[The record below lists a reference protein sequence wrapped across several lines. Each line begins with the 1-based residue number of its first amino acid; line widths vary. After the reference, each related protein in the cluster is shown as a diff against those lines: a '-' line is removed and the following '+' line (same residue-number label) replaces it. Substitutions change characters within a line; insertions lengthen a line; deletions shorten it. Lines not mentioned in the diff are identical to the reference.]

1 MANLKIQALKAKY
14 QAQKLEALAT
24 IEVYLTNSVGIGEHP
39 QIVEEMDKMIAQIEE
54 ADGRIETLNKYFVE
68 DNNQATGD
76 QVGQVG

>member
-68 DNNQATGD
+68 DNNQVTGD

>member
-39 QIVEEMDKMIAQIEE
+39 QIIEEMDKMIAQIEE

-68 DNNQATGD
+68 DSNQASGD